1 MMKSVKKLIS
11 EIYKVIEMGEH
22 IPVLLKETID
32 NLNINPDGIYVDCTM
47 GGAGHSSEILKR
59 LKNGHLYCFDQ
70 DEYAINRGLNRL
82 KEISD
87 KFTII
92 KDNFVNIKDRL
103 NELGV
108 EKVDGILYDLGVSS
122 FQFDITERGF
132 SYNND
137 AVLDMRM
144 DQDRSL
150 TAKDVVNEYSFEELR
165 NIFFRYGEE
174 KFSVQIAR
182 SIEKERKVK
191 PIETTFELVEV
202 IKKALPAAVL
212 RKKGHPAKQV
222 FQALRI
228 EVNNELNV
236 FEESLKD
243 AFGLLNSKGRIAV
256 ITFHS
261 LEDRI
266 CKQMFKEKV
275 TVDIPRGLPVKECDI
290 VKEYRLVNN
299 KVIIADEE
307 ELSINN
313 RAHSAKLRVIEK
325 L

>member
-1 MMKSVKKLIS
+1 MNV
-11 EIYKVIEMGEH
+11 H
-22 IPVLLKETID
+22 IPVLLNETIE
-32 NLNINPDGIYVDCTM
+32 NLNIKPDGIYVDCTM
-47 GGAGHSSEILKR
+47 GGAGHSSAILSK
-59 LKNGHLYCFDQ
+59 LKTGHLYCFDQ
-70 DEYAINRGLNRL
+70 DDYAILRGSERL
-82 KEISD
+82 SKISD
-87 KFTII
+87 NYTII
-92 KDNFVNIKDRL
+92 NDNFVNLKSRL
-103 NELGV
+103 EEYGI

-122 FQFDITERGF
+122 FQFDITDRGF

-144 DQDRSL
+144 NQNQKL
-150 TAKDVVNEYSFEELR
+150 TAKDVVNNYSFEDLR
-165 NIFFRYGEE
+165 NIFYRYGEE

-182 SIEKERKVK
+182 NIEKERKLK
-191 PIETTFELVEV
+191 TIETTFELVDI
-202 IKKALPAAVL
+202 IKKSLPSAVL

-236 FEESLKD
+236 FEKSLSD
-243 AFGLLNSKGRIAV
+243 ALMMLKENGRIAV

-275 TVDIPRGLPVKECDI
+275 EVNIPRGLPIKDSDI
-290 VKEYRLVNN
+290 VREYRLINN
-299 KVIIADEE
+299 KVITASDEE
-307 ELSINN
+307 LEVNN

-325 L
+325 I

>member
-1 MMKSVKKLIS
+1 
-11 EIYKVIEMGEH
+11 MGEH
-22 IPVLLKETID
+22 IPVLLTETIE
-32 NLNINPDGIYVDCTM
+32 NMNIKEDGIYVDCTM

-70 DEYAINRGLNRL
+70 DEYAIKRGSERL
-82 KEISD
+82 SKISD

-92 KDNFVNIKDRL
+92 KDNFVNLKERL
-103 NELGV
+103 EELGV

-122 FQFDITERGF
+122 FQFDIVDRGF

-137 AVLDMRM
+137 APLDMRM
-144 DQDRSL
+144 NQESKL
-150 TAKDVVNEYSFEELR
+150 TAKDIVNNYTFEELKK
-165 NIFFRYGEE
+165 IFYMYGEE

-182 SIEKERKVK
+182 NIEKFRKEK
-191 PIETTFELVEV
+191 PIETTFDLVEI
-202 IKKALPAAVL
+202 IKKSLPAAVL

-236 FEESLKD
+236 FEKSLSN
-243 AFGLLNSKGRIAV
+243 AFTLLNKNGRIAV

-275 TVDIPRGLPVKECDI
+275 EINVPRGIPVKDCDI
-290 VKEYRLVNN
+290 IREYKLINN
-299 KVIIADEE
+299 KVIIASEE
-307 ELSINN
+307 ELEMNN